1 MAMQSD
7 AALVVGGHVA
17 LYLAMTVDKWC
28 TFCSEGVHYI
38 VVGCQVLLKCSSR
51 CLITVATGAIPMN
64 L

>member
-1 MAMQSD
+1 MQPD
-7 AALVVGGHVA
+7 AALVMEGHVIPQ
-17 LYLAMTVDKWC
+17 LAMAVDKWC